1 MRAAPPSFRLFA
13 PRFARTV
20 HLEIRGLSPDSA
32 VSPTDK
38 ATVVVSLRPTGPR
51 LRSTSTSPSD
61 PSLACRG
68 RDLAISWGSHRNC
81 DTVARASP

>member
-51 LRSTSTSPSD
+51 LRSTSTSP
-61 PSLACRG
+61 PFRPLPVVVE
-68 RDLAISWGSHRNC
+68 ISRSR
-81 DTVARASP
+81 